1 MSHALF
7 SPSSAYRWLTCTA
20 SVLATKDIKDTEA
33 SDAAKEGTVAHAL
46 CELKVKNYFHKDQ
59 WTDEDLAKGIKML
72 SEEPLWDKE
81 MLEYSEVY
89 LEEVKKAAMEFDHE
103 PWVDVET
110 RVDIFENCFGTA
122 DCILVGGNTLHVIDF
137 KYGKSPVGRV
147 EAERN
152 PQMML
157 YANGAYKKYHMLY
170 AIEKIKM
177 TIVQPRLTDGI
188 THYETDVNSL
198 FDFAQQAQAR
208 AKEALSGRGVYA
220 PSEKSCRF
228 CKIRATCRARAEK
241 ITGPFKNHPD
251 VLLSSEVA
259 EYIKLGTEISSW
271 LNDIKSIALSACLKG
286 DSIPGLKAVEG
297 RKTRVWTDADK
308 AFQALIAH
316 GIQEE
321 LLYERV
327 PLSIAKV
334 EKLVGKKEF
343 SELMKDYVTQKA
355 GAPTLAEESDKRPA
369 ITNQISAKTAFFN

>member
-7 SPSSAYRWLTCTA
+7 SPSSAYRWLICTA
-20 SVLATKDIKDTEA
+20 SVLATKDIKDTEV

-152 PQMML
+152 PQMLL

-170 AIEKIKM
+170 AIERIKM

-188 THYETDVNSL
+188 THYETDVNGL

-208 AKEALSGRGVYA
+208 AKEAQTGHGVYA
-220 PSEKSCRF
+220 PGEKTCRF

-271 LNDIKSIALSACLKG
+271 LNDIKSTALSACLKG
-286 DSIPGLKAVEG
+286 ESVPGLKAVEG

-321 LLYERV
+321 MLYERV
-327 PLSIAKV
+327 PLSLVKV

-343 SELMKDYVTQKA
+343 SELMKDYVMQKA
-355 GAPTLAEESDKRPA
+355 GAPTLVEESDKRPA